1 MGAGARVYEG
11 VIGRDKTAARSP
23 WRITIRLP
31 AMPAD
36 PRVLQILFLGVL
48 LAAGAWIRDF
58 ELQTAQ
64 IALTFAAAI
73 ATQGILGRAAK
84 RGPVSYL
91 SPTITALGVTLLLRA
106 DNLWAHPA
114 AAAIAISSKFVI
126 RGPRGR
132 HLFNPANFGVVIA
145 LASIP
150 GTWVSPGQWGQD
162 VSVAGWIIALGGLV
176 TYRARRGDIS
186 WSFLAT
192 YMGALAIRV
201 AWLGQRWAVWSHQF
215 DNGALLLF
223 AFFMISDP
231 MTIPSDWRGR
241 LAHAAAVAAIAYVWQ
256 FGFYRNDGFIWAL
269 FAAAPLVPLWDSIWP
284 APQYQWNAPSMNNQ
298 VSKGVSI

>member
-1 MGAGARVYEG
+1 
-11 VIGRDKTAARSP
+11 
-23 WRITIRLP
+23 
-31 AMPAD
+31 MPAD

-269 FAAAPLVPLWDSIWP
+269 
-284 APQYQWNAPSMNNQ
+284 
-298 VSKGVSI
+298 